1 MEQNDN
7 NSKNNQQIIM
17 LQSENDSL
25 RDKLISY
32 ISLEKNNNNKIA
44 KLLEANKL
52 LDAENIELKN
62 DVKKLQENIKN
73 LENEYHNS
81 IMQLKSN

>member
-1 MEQNDN
+1 M
-7 NSKNNQQIIM
+7 
-17 LQSENDSL
+17 
-25 RDKLISY
+25 
-32 ISLEKNNNNKIA
+32 EKNNNNKIA